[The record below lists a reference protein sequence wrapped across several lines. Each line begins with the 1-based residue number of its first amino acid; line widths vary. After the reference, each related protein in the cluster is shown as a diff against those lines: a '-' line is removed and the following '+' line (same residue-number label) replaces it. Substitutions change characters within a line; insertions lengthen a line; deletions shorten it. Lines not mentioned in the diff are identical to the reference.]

1 MKVKDVLKKMIETLN
16 GEIDNSGEAGV
27 RMYAC
32 STILK
37 IIELRCAL
45 TGAQLDQEV

>member
-1 MKVKDVLKKMIETLN
+1 MQVKDMLAKMIATLN
-16 GEIDNSGEAGV
+16 GEIDNSQEAGV

-37 IIELRCAL
+37 IIELRSSL
-45 TGAQLDQEV
+45 TQKQLEQEV